1 MSADQKNSKQ
11 VSNEKQDNPSQSQN
25 DKGNI
30 GSEVDKE
37 REGKG
42 SFKNLSE
49 NLSEENSVNEAGIAE
64 NEENHWT
71 GNHGQRSSNR
81 PGSSGS
87 ENFNDQNLSN
97 AVQQN
102 HGKNHVTNIG
112 GTSQKDL
119 EEGKLGLEDQ
129 EDKK

>member
-1 MSADQKNSKQ
+1 MSADQNNPNE
-11 VSNEKQDNPSQSQN
+11 VPNEKQDNPSQSQN
-25 DKGNI
+25 NKENI
-30 GSEVDKE
+30 GHEVDKE

-49 NLSEENSVNEAGIAE
+49 NLNEDDSVNEAGIAE
-64 NEENHWT
+64 NEENHWS
-71 GNHGQRSSNR
+71 GNYGQRSSNR

-87 ENFNDQNLSN
+87 ENFNDHNLSD

-102 HGKNHVTNIG
+102 NGKNHVTNIG